1 MREFYLKDDFIKLG
15 QLLKAA
21 GLCSSGVD
29 AKYDIVNGEVK
40 LNGNT
45 EIQRGKKIVAGDVIE
60 YKGNSLIVKK
70 KEN

>member
-21 GLCSSGVD
+21 GLCASGVD

-40 LNGNT
+40 LNGNV
-45 EIQRGKKIVAGDVIE
+45 EIQRGKRLLPE
-60 YKGNSLIVKK
+60 ML
-70 KEN
+70 